1 MDDVK
6 LATFSVATLTRAE
19 AEARDAEGLRAYDAY
34 VRELTLA
41 QKDRDRR
48 PLRKAWNR

>member
-1 MDDVK
+1 MDDLK
-6 LATFSVATLTRAE
+6 LATFSVVTLTRAE
-19 AEARDAEGLRAYDAY
+19 AEARDAENRKAYDAY
-34 VRELTLA
+34 VREMTLA